1 MKFLE
6 ILNYLAA
13 INDDGDLTELGSM
26 MAEFPLDPQL
36 SKMVIASCEYSCS
49 NEILSTCAMLTG
61 KLQDGTNESFRIFFL
76 VPQVFVR
83 PAETR
88 RAADESKIQFAHMDG
103 DHLTLLNVYH
113 AFKQNRDSPQWCY
126 ENFINY
132 RSVLG

>member
-1 MKFLE
+1 MGVFKVLMRSLE

-13 INDDGDLTELGSM
+13 ITDEGDLTELGSM

-49 NEILSTCAMLTG
+49 NEILSTTAMLT
-61 KLQDGTNESFRIFFL
+61 

-88 RAADESKIQFAHMDG
+88 RAADESK
-103 DHLTLLNVYH
+103 
-113 AFKQNRDSPQWCY
+113 
-126 ENFINY
+126 
-132 RSVLG
+132 VLK